1 MSDALLEGTI
11 EVREAHRIDEGNL
24 ADFCRAHVD
33 GFSGDLIVRQFQGG
47 QSNPTY
53 LLLAHNKRY
62 VMRKKPPGKLLA
74 SAHQVDREY
83 RVMKALAQTDVPVPT
98 MRALCTDPDV
108 VGTDFYIMDHLD
120 GRVFRDPQLPGMSRE
135 ERAAIYDEM
144 NRNLAHLHAVDY
156 KAIGLEDFGRPGN
169 YYERQIGRWTKQYRG
184 AETEKVEAMEA
195 LIQFLPEHIPTDD
208 ATSIA
213 HGDYRLENTM
223 FAKDEPKMVAV
234 LDWELSTIGH
244 PLADLGYN
252 CLLYHYQALAGPTL
266 MNLDYDALGIPTQ
279 EAYVKAYAERTGRDD
294 VPDIDFYI
302 GFSFF
307 RLASI
312 SQGVYKR
319 GLDGNA
325 ATDQAI
331 RYKDICRYL
340 SETAW
345 TIIQKN
351 R

>member
-1 MSDALLEGTI
+1 
-11 EVREAHRIDEGNL
+11 
-24 ADFCRAHVD
+24 
-33 GFSGDLIVRQFQGG
+33 
-47 QSNPTY
+47 
-53 LLLAHNKRY
+53 
-62 VMRKKPPGKLLA
+62 
-74 SAHQVDREY
+74 
-83 RVMKALAQTDVPVPT
+83 
-98 MRALCTDPDV
+98 
-108 VGTDFYIMDHLD
+108 
-120 GRVFRDPQLPGMSRE
+120 
-135 ERAAIYDEM
+135 M